1 MKWGKKE
8 RKNSQQ
14 KERKGRKRHSGGG
27 KNIFCIKMSE
37 LRAPVTAA
45 HGPLKMEKQKGRNGT
60 KKGEKINRRTEQTEV
75 GESSPSD

>member
-1 MKWGKKE
+1 MEYSRSPGFTRGDKNEVEKE
-8 RKNSQQ
+8 GE

-45 HGPLKMEKQKGRNGT
+45 HGPFKMEKQKGRNG
-60 KKGEKINRRTEQTEV
+60 KRKEKR
-75 GESSPSD
+75 